1 MSDNSVDVSEDEE
14 QLAAAVSRDM
24 QDMEHARSEQAK
36 NLKEVR
42 KAIVQRED
50 ELENNN
56 DLETDAPVIDIS
68 ETEGPGGELNENL
81 TEDQV
86 DNTSRSCQYNY

>member
-50 ELENNN
+50 ELENNEKEN
-56 DLETDAPVIDIS
+56 TAA
-68 ETEGPGGELNENL
+68 GGSNALGFSSSGM
-81 TEDQV
+81 ED
-86 DNTSRSCQYNY
+86 DNQG

>member
-14 QLAAAVSRDM
+14 QLAAAVSKDM

-50 ELENNN
+50 GLENNN
-56 DLETDAPVIDIS
+56 DPETDAPVIDIS
-68 ETEGPGGELNENL
+68 ENDIPDGELNENL

-86 DNTSRSCQYNY
+86 DNTSHSCQYNY

>member
-1 MSDNSVDVSEDEE
+1 MSDNSVEISEDED
-14 QLAAAVSRDM
+14 QLAAAVSKDM

-50 ELENNN
+50 GLENNN
-56 DLETDAPVIDIS
+56 DPEIDAPEI
-68 ETEGPGGELNENL
+68 ETPETGIPDGEFNGNL
-81 TEDQV
+81 MEDQV
-86 DNTSRSCQYNY
+86 HNTRYNCQYKY